1 MVKDSTNVNLVAVDF
16 DPFAGPEIVRLA
28 PSTEPQ
34 IEIWTTCL
42 FGGDDANRAFNES
55 VSLRFKGSLDR
66 QVFDRA
72 WQAVLQHHE
81 ALHSAFSADGKQMC
95 VFDALDS
102 KLLYSD
108 YSSKTTAEQEKLIQ
122 EYVQQDALF
131 LFDLINGPLIKGSL
145 IKLSDKVHH
154 FTLTGHHIV
163 CDGWSLGILLQDLSK
178 FYSAYVQ
185 QIQPSL
191 SEAPHYSE
199 YALEQQ
205 AFMASAE
212 HRQVEKFW
220 LDQYRGSVPVLDLP
234 TDFARPA
241 LRTYDSSRIDYP
253 LDASLALAVKQMG
266 LKAGCSFVTTLLA
279 AFEVFLCRLT
289 GQSDIV
295 VGLPTAGQSATGYL
309 NLVGHCVNLLPLRSF
324 PQPEQSFLQ
333 FLKARKEAVLDAYEH
348 QRLTFSSL
356 LNKLAIARDPS
367 RVPLVPVIFNVD
379 MGLDDG
385 VDFYG
390 LTYKLISNPRQ
401 FGAVDLF
408 VNISGNVPTSASSEP
423 MIIEWAYNNQ
433 LFKEESIDR
442 MMTEFVHILKE
453 LVGKPDILIEQIQ
466 LTNQHEQLK
475 KLAEWNNTKAN
486 YPRDSA
492 LPELLSQ
499 AAKQYPDK
507 TALVF
512 TNPNV
517 QRPTLT
523 YRELDETANQVAH
536 VIQQHGVGSGTERRV
551 VGVVLDRTPEML
563 ITLLAVM
570 KAGAA
575 YVPIDPEYPH
585 DRIAFMLADSSAS
598 MLITSTKY
606 HVGNGA
612 TYQAGGRLTN
622 QTTVLLIDDVLKSLD
637 EYSKELPERIV
648 SPSDLAYILYTSG
661 STGQPKGVLIEHRNL
676 VNLLYSM
683 IPWPGITEDDRLLAV
698 TTISFDIAGLELYLP
713 LLVGATLVLADSE
726 TTRDGR
732 ALLTVSEEQ
741 QISIIQA
748 TPATY
753 KMMLAA
759 GWEEPLPLKILCC
772 GEPLSKDLAQKVI
785 ARCDS
790 LWNMYGPTET
800 TIYSTGKRILATDEI
815 ITIGRPIQNTQVYIL
830 DEQLNPLP
838 EGVVGEI
845 YLAGDGVARGY
856 LNRPELTQEKF
867 VPNPFDTSKK
877 TKMYR
882 TGDLGKFMGD
892 GEIHC
897 LGRIDQQVKIR
908 GYRVELGE
916 VEHALVTQPGVKDV
930 VVIAREDR
938 PGDQRLVAY
947 VVTDPFLTAD
957 AFLARVPTWRIKLQ
971 DVLPTYMVPSDFV
984 SLEQLPVTPNGKIDR
999 KALPKPDSFTSEK
1012 GEFAQPVTDTEKLI
1026 ARIWAEG
1033 LGMEKVGID
1042 SDFFELGGHSMIAVQ
1057 VMTQLEKETGRRLP
1071 LSTLLTYPTIRK
1083 LAQLVQ
1089 TEEQP
1094 TTWKSLV
1101 AIRPQ
1106 GNKVPIYIIHGIG
1119 LNLLNFS
1126 GLVNYMNPEQPI
1138 YGLQARGLDGK
1149 EEPLDN
1155 MEAIASA
1162 YLEEVMQQNPDGPY
1176 AIAGYSFGGYVAL
1189 EMARQL
1195 KEMGK
1200 EVKLLAMFDTNA
1212 QESDSRQD
1220 MFSWIRRK
1228 IFRQFPKMLWITKSL
1243 FRHPMLTIRYQQHY
1257 VERQVKALLLATGL
1271 QKPPVVEKEFDQLN
1285 AIMEKHEIAFYNYKM
1300 RPYDGIVDLFKAQ
1313 MRVYFVDDNKFLGW
1327 KKYALKG
1334 VRVHSVP
1341 GDHEMM
1347 LLPPND
1353 KVFAEA
1359 LQKALDNS

>member
-55 VSLRFKGSLDR
+55 VSLRFNGSLDR
-66 QVFDRA
+66 QAFAHA
-72 WQAVLQHHE
+72 WQAVLQRHE

-95 VFDALDS
+95 VFDALDVD
-102 KLLYSD
+102 LLYSD
-108 YSSKTTAEQEKLIQ
+108 YSTKTSAEQVRLIQ
-122 EYVQQDALF
+122 EYVQQDTLY
-131 LFDLINGPLIKGSL
+131 LFDLVNGPLIKGCL
-145 IKLSDKVHH
+145 IKLSDTVHH

-178 FYSAYVQ
+178 LYSASVQ
-185 QIQPSL
+185 QSVPNL
-191 SEAPHYSE
+191 PEAPRYSD
-199 YALEQQ
+199 YAAEQQ

-241 LRTYDSSRIDYP
+241 LRTYDSGRSDYP
-253 LDASLALAVKQMG
+253 LEASLALAVKQMG

-333 FLKARKEAVLDAYEH
+333 FLKARKEAVLDAYEY

-379 MGLDDG
+379 MGLDDD
-385 VDFYG
+385 VDFFG

-408 VNISGNVPTSASSEP
+408 VNISGNVPTNGSGEP
-423 MIIEWAYNNQ
+423 MIIEWAYNTQ

-442 MMTEFVHILKE
+442 MMTEFTHILNE
-453 LVGKPDILIEQIQ
+453 LVGNPDVLIEQIQ

-475 KLAEWNNTKAN
+475 KLAAWNNTKAA
-486 YPRDSA
+486 YPKNSA
-492 LPELLSQ
+492 LPELLTK
-499 AAKQYPDK
+499 AAKEYPDR
-507 TALVF
+507 TALIF
-512 TNPNV
+512 TNPNT

-523 YRELDETANQVAH
+523 YRELDELANQVAH
-536 VIQQHGVGSGTERRV
+536 VIQQHGVGAGTERRV
-551 VGVVLDRTPEML
+551 VGVILDRSPEML

-585 DRIAFMLADSSAS
+585 DRIAFMLADSLAS

-606 HVGNGA
+606 HVGGGA

-637 EYSKELPERIV
+637 GFSKELPERNV
-648 SPSDLAYILYTSG
+648 SPTDLAYILYTSG

-683 IPWPGITEDDRLLAV
+683 IPWPGITKDDRLLAV

-726 TTRDGR
+726 TTKDGR
-732 ALLTVSEEQ
+732 ALLSVSEEQ

-772 GEPLSKDLAQKVI
+772 GEPLSKDLAQKI
-785 ARCDS
+785 TARCDS

-800 TIYSTGKRILATDEI
+800 TIYSTGKQILATDEI

-930 VVIAREDR
+930 VVMAREDR

-999 KALPKPDSFTSEK
+999 KALPKPASLLSEK
-1012 GEFAQPVTDTEKLI
+1012 GELAAPVTDTEKLI
-1026 ARIWAEG
+1026 AGIWAEG

-1094 TTWKSLV
+1094 ATWKSLV
-1101 AIRPQ
+1101 PIRPQ

-1126 GLVNYMNPEQPI
+1126 GLVNYMDPEQPI

-1189 EMARQL
+1189 EMARQI

-1200 EVKLLAMFDTNA
+1200 DVKLLAMFDTNA

-1220 MFSWIRRK
+1220 MISWIRRK
-1228 IFRQFPKMLWITKSL
+1228 IFRQFPKMLWVTKSL
-1243 FRHPMLTIRYQQHY
+1243 LRHPMLTIRYQQQY

-1285 AIMEKHEIAFYNYKM
+1285 AIMEKHETAFYNYKM
-1300 RPYDGIVDLFKAQ
+1300 RPYAGIVDLFKAQ

>member
-1 MVKDSTNVNLVAVDF
+1 MVKDSTGVNLIAVDF
-16 DPFAGPEIVRLA
+16 DPFGGPEIVRLA
-28 PSTEPQ
+28 ASTEPQ

-42 FGGDDANRAFNES
+42 FGGDDANRGFNES
-55 VSLRFKGSLDR
+55 VSLRFNGTLDR
-66 QVFDRA
+66 QAFVRA
-72 WQAVLQHHE
+72 WQSLLLRHE
-81 ALHSAFSADGKQMC
+81 ALHSAFSADGRQIC
-95 VFDALDS
+95 VFESLTSDLTY
-102 KLLYSD
+102 LD
-108 YSSKTTAEQEKLIQ
+108 YSTKSGAEQEKL
-122 EYVQQDALF
+122 VQKYLTEDALF
-131 LFDLINGPLIKGSL
+131 LFDLVNGPLIRGGL
-145 IKLSDKVHH
+145 IKLSDSTYH

-178 FYSAYVQ
+178 LYTAFVRQMTPDLPDAPLYSQYAAEQ
-185 QIQPSL
+185 HAFIG
-191 SEAPHYSE
+191 SEE
-199 YALEQQ
+199 Y
-205 AFMASAE
+205 
-212 HRQVEKFW
+212 RDTEKFW
-220 LDQYRGSVPVLDLP
+220 LEQYQESVPVLDLP

-241 LRTYDSSRIDYP
+241 LRTYDSLRKDYP
-253 LDASLALAVKQMG
+253 LEASLALAVKQMG

-279 AFEVFLCRLT
+279 AFEVFLYRLT
-289 GQSDIV
+289 GQQDIV
-295 VGLPTAGQSATGYL
+295 VGLPTSGQSATGYL

-324 PQPEQSFLQ
+324 PRSEQSFLQ
-333 FLKARKEAVLDAYEH
+333 YLKQRKEDVLDAYEH
-348 QRLTFSSL
+348 QRLTFSTL

-385 VDFYG
+385 VYFDG
-390 LTYKLISNPRQ
+390 LTYSLISNPRQ
-401 FGAVDLF
+401 FSAVDLF
-408 VNISGNVPTSASSEP
+408 VNISGSVPANASGEP
-423 MIIEWAYNNQ
+423 LVVEWAYNTH

-442 MMTEFVHILKE
+442 MMTEFKHILNE
-453 LVGKPDILIEQIQ
+453 LVINPAVLVEHIQLTDQREQIQ
-466 LTNQHEQLK
+466 
-475 KLAEWNNTKAN
+475 KLADWNATDAD
-486 YPRDSA
+486 YPKDTA
-492 LPELLSQ
+492 LPVLLTQ
-499 AAKQYPDK
+499 TAKQYPDK
-507 TALVF
+507 TALIF
-512 TNPNV
+512 TGNT
-517 QRPTLT
+517 QRPSLT
-523 YRELDETANQVAH
+523 YRELNELANQVANA
-536 VIQQHGVGSGTERRV
+536 IQQQGVGAGTERRV
-551 VGVVLDRTPEML
+551 VGVVLDRSPEML
-563 ITLLAVM
+563 ITLLAVL

-598 MLITSTKY
+598 MVVTSAKY
-606 HVGNGA
+606 NAGGGA
-612 TYQAGGRLTN
+612 TYQTGN
-622 QTTVLLIDDVLKSLD
+622 QTTVLLIDDVLRNLD
-637 EYSKELPERIV
+637 NYSKDEPALPV
-648 SPSDLAYILYTSG
+648 APTDLAYILYTSG

-676 VNLLYSM
+676 VNLLYAM
-683 IPWPGITEDDRLLAV
+683 IPWPGITKDDALLAV

-713 LLVGATLVLADSE
+713 LLVGATLVLADAE

-732 ALLTVSEEQ
+732 ALLDISKQ
-741 QISIIQA
+741 QAISIIQA

-772 GEPLSKDLAQKVI
+772 GEPMSKDLAQKLT
-785 ARCDS
+785 ARCDT

-800 TIYSTGKRILATDEI
+800 TIYSTGKQILASDEI

-830 DEQLNPLP
+830 DEQLKPVP

-856 LNRPELTQEKF
+856 LNRPELTKEKF
-867 VPNPFDTSKK
+867 VPNLFDTSKK

-882 TGDLGKFMGD
+882 TGDLGKFMSN

-916 VEHALVTQPGVKDV
+916 VEHALVTQTGIKDAV
-930 VVIAREDR
+930 VMAREDR

-947 VVTDPFLTAD
+947 LVTEPFLKTD
-957 AFLARVPTWRIKLQ
+957 AFLAQVPAWRIKLQ
-971 DVLPTYMVPSDFV
+971 DLLPTYMVPSDFV
-984 SLEQLPVTPNGKIDR
+984 SLEKLPVTPNGKIDR
-999 KALPKPDSFTSEK
+999 KALPKPSSFAANK
-1012 GEFAQPVTDTEKLI
+1012 GVKAEPVTETEKLI

-1033 LGMEKVGID
+1033 LGLDEVGID

-1089 TEEQP
+1089 TEEPP
-1094 TTWKSLV
+1094 TAWKSLV
-1101 AIRPQ
+1101 PIKPQ
-1106 GNKVPIYIIHGIG
+1106 GSKVPIYIIHGIG

-1126 GLVNYMNPEQPI
+1126 SLVNYMDAEQPI
-1138 YGLQARGLDGK
+1138 YGLQARGLDGV

-1155 MEAIASA
+1155 MEAIAST
-1162 YLEEVMQQNPDGPY
+1162 YLSEVLEQNPDGPY

-1200 EVKLLAMFDTNA
+1200 EVKMLAMFDTNA

-1220 MFSWIRRK
+1220 MIGWVRKK
-1228 IFRQFPKMLWITKSL
+1228 IFRQFPKMLWFAESL
-1243 FRHPMLTIRYQQHY
+1243 VKHPILTIRYQQNY
-1257 VERQVKALLLATGL
+1257 VARQFQALLMATGI

-1285 AIMEKHEIAFYNYKM
+1285 AIIEKHEVAFYNYKM

-1313 MRVYFVDDNKFLGW
+1313 LRVYFVDDSKFLGW
-1327 KKYALKG
+1327 KKYALQG
-1334 VRVHSVP
+1334 VRIHSVP

-1353 KVFAEA
+1353 KAFARA